1 VLLLNFYLIKYGSTV
16 LLTVLKIKNLLNM
29 FEEYLTLEIGNNTTK
44 DYLLAIAFIV
54 IGILVVRIFKKTFLQ
69 KIKKLTQ
76 KTSTN
81 FDDYLIEAIEKF
93 VIPALYISIVFFGIK
108 TLTISGGFRD
118 IISNAHKVILAYYI
132 VRLVSNVLILLL
144 KTWVKEQE
152 NGEEKVKQIGGI
164 ILIINVLIWGL
175 GILFLF
181 DNLGYDV
188 TAIVTGMGIGGI
200 AVALAAQNILG
211 DLFNYFVIF
220 FDRPIEIGDFI
231 VIDDKNGVV
240 EKIGI
245 KTTRIKTL
253 SGEQLVVANSDLT
266 SSRIHNYKKM
276 QRRRILFGVGVSYE
290 TNSDDLKKIPGIL
303 KEIVNHQKPI
313 TFDRA
318 HFKEFGDSSLNF
330 EVVYYIEDAAYNT
343 YMDIQQQI
351 NFEIF
356 DKFDSMGISIAFPTR
371 TLYLRNENDQELK
384 INSITNP
391 EKVDKAKD

>member
-1 VLLLNFYLIKYGSTV
+1 MLDDYLA
-16 LLTVLKIKNLLNM
+16 
-29 FEEYLTLEIGNNTTK
+29 LEFWNNTTK
-44 DYLLAIAFIV
+44 DYLIAMGFIV
-54 IGILVVRIFKKTFLQ
+54 IGILIVSVFKKTLLN
-69 KIKKLTQ
+69 KIKKLTE
-76 KTSTN
+76 KTATN
-81 FDDYLIEAIEKF
+81 FDDFLIEAIEKF
-93 VIPALYISIVFFGIK
+93 VIPAVYISIVFTGIK
-108 TLTISGGFRD
+108 TLTISDGFRG
-118 IISNAHKVILAYYI
+118 IIINAHKVILAYYTF
-132 VRLVSNVLILLL
+132 RLVSQVLTLLL
-144 KTWVKEQE
+144 KTWVREQE
-152 NGEEKVKQIGGI
+152 NGEEKVKQIGGL
-164 ILIINVLIWGL
+164 ILIINMLIWGI
-175 GILFLF
+175 GFLFLF

-231 VIDDKNGVV
+231 VLDDKNGVI

-266 SSRIHNYKKM
+266 SSRIHNFKKM
-276 QRRRILFGVGVSYE
+276 QRRRILFGIGVSYE
-290 TNSDDLKKIPGIL
+290 TNKEDLKKIPLIL

-356 DKFDSMGISIAFPTR
+356 DKFHSMGIAIAFPTR
-371 TLYLRNENDQELK
+371 TLYLRNENEQKLK
-384 INSITNP
+384 IEGTSNAETSSENSKL
-391 EKVDKAKD
+391 EL

>member
-1 VLLLNFYLIKYGSTV
+1 MLDK
-16 LLTVLKIKNLLNM
+16 
-29 FEEYLTLEIGNNTTK
+29 YLTQEFWNNTTK
-44 DYLLAIAFIV
+44 DYLIAIGFIV
-54 IGILVVRIFKKTFLQ
+54 IGILIVRVFKKTLLT
-69 KIKKLTQ
+69 KIKKLT
-76 KTSTN
+76 KRTDTH
-81 FDDYLIEAIEKF
+81 FDDYLVEAIEKF

-108 TLTISGGFRD
+108 TLTISDNFRN
-118 IISNAHKVILAYYI
+118 IISNTHTVVLAYFI
-132 VRLVSNVLILLL
+132 IRLISQVLILLL

-164 ILIINVLIWGL
+164 ILIINMLIWGI
-175 GILFLF
+175 GFLFLF

-276 QRRRILFGVGVSYE
+276 QRRRILFAVGVSYE
-290 TNSDDLKKIPGIL
+290 TSTEDLKRIPQIL
-303 KEIVNHQKPI
+303 KEIVSQQKPV

-330 EVVYYIEDAAYNT
+330 EVVYYVEDAAYNV
-343 YMDIQQQI
+343 YMDIQQQV

-356 DKFDSMGISIAFPTR
+356 DKFQSMGISIAFPTR
-371 TLYLRNENDQELK
+371 TLYLRNENKQKLK
-384 INSITNP
+384 IETLSNTTTENNNSELDN
-391 EKVDKAKD
+391 

>member
-1 VLLLNFYLIKYGSTV
+1 MLDDYLA
-16 LLTVLKIKNLLNM
+16 
-29 FEEYLTLEIGNNTTK
+29 LEFWNNTTK
-44 DYLLAIAFIV
+44 DYLIAMGFIV
-54 IGILVVRIFKKTFLQ
+54 IGILIVSVFKKTLLN
-69 KIKKLTQ
+69 KIKKLTE
-76 KTSTN
+76 KTATN
-81 FDDYLIEAIEKF
+81 FDDFLIEAIEKF
-93 VIPALYISIVFFGIK
+93 VIPAVYISIVFTGIK
-108 TLTISGGFRD
+108 TLTISDGFRG
-118 IISNAHKVILAYYI
+118 IIINAHKVILAYYTF
-132 VRLVSNVLILLL
+132 RLVSQVLTLLL
-144 KTWVKEQE
+144 KTWVREQE
-152 NGEEKVKQIGGI
+152 NGEEKVKQIGGL
-164 ILIINVLIWGL
+164 ILIINMLIWGI
-175 GILFLF
+175 GFLFLF

-231 VIDDKNGVV
+231 VIDDKNGVI

-266 SSRIHNYKKM
+266 SSRIHNFKKM
-276 QRRRILFGVGVSYE
+276 QRRRILFGIGVSYE
-290 TNSDDLKKIPGIL
+290 TNKEDLKKIPLIL

-356 DKFDSMGISIAFPTR
+356 DKFHSMGIAIAFPTR
-371 TLYLRNENDQELK
+371 TLYLRNENEQKLK
-384 INSITNP
+384 IEGTSNAETSSENSKL
-391 EKVDKAKD
+391 EL